1 MHDPSPSAPAFSR
14 TRIAALLGGPIVFLV
29 LRGLAPG
36 VTGAAQIEAAQ
47 DLYRLLI
54 DPLQPYLVQPRL
66 IIIPHQTLHY
76 LPFAA
81 LLDEAQQP
89 LAARFTLSIAPSASS
104 LDPSLRQTTT
114 NEGHLLAF
122 GNPETTAT
130 ALPYAENEAKAIAA
144 LYPQANLLIGPAAS
158 EASLRQDLAGAY
170 ILHFATHGTLD
181 PLNPL
186 FSALLLAATPGT
198 TPAEQDGRLEVQ
210 EVFNLDLHEANLVVL
225 SACETALGEQS
236 RGDELVG
243 LSRAFLYAGSP
254 VVVASLWPVEDEA
267 TSVLM
272 TAFHRQIQ
280 AGVGPAA
287 ALTSAQAEV
296 RRQEKWAAPYYWAGF
311 VVIGDGGPEVAEQPT
326 SIISTVASAST
337 EATSKEAF
345 PKWGLWS
352 LVVAG
357 AAGVAGLIMWHRR
370 AKEV

>member
-1 MHDPSPSAPAFSR
+1 
-14 TRIAALLGGPIVFLV
+14 
-29 LRGLAPG
+29 
-36 VTGAAQIEAAQ
+36 
-47 DLYRLLI
+47 
-54 DPLQPYLVQPRL
+54 
-66 IIIPHQTLHY
+66 
-76 LPFAA
+76 
-81 LLDEAQQP
+81 
-89 LAARFTLSIAPSASS
+89 
-104 LDPSLRQTTT
+104 
-114 NEGHLLAF
+114 
-122 GNPETTAT
+122 
-130 ALPYAENEAKAIAA
+130 
-144 LYPQANLLIGPAAS
+144 
-158 EASLRQDLAGAY
+158 
-170 ILHFATHGTLD
+170 
-181 PLNPL
+181 
-186 FSALLLAATPGT
+186 LLAAKPGT
-198 TPAEQDGRLEVQ
+198 TTAEQDGRLEVQ

-267 TSVLM
+267 TGVLM